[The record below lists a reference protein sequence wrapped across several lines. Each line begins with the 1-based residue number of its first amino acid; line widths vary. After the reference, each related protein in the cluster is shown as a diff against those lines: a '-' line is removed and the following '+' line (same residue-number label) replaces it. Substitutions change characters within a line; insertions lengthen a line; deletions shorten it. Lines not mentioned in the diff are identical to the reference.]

1 MEIGLRY
8 MYTCFDAN
16 SFWNNDYPFAFSPAF
31 RCLRDSMPFYTILH
45 NSAQNSARHTVQR
58 FAQKR
63 VEERSQGLG
72 YGEERRNKRTS
83 WSKLIKIDFKYA

>member
-1 MEIGLRY
+1 

-16 SFWNNDYPFAFSPAF
+16 SFWNNDYPFAFAPAF
-31 RCLRDSMPFYTILH
+31 RFLRDPSPFYAILRDT
-45 NSAQNSARHTVQR
+45 AQNSARRRVQR

-72 YGEERRNKRTS
+72 YGKERRNKRTS
-83 WSKLIKIDFKYA
+83 RSKLIKIDFKYA

>member
-1 MEIGLRY
+1 MF
-8 MYTCFDAN
+8 TCFVAN
-16 SFWNNDYPFAFSPAF
+16 SFWNNDYPSAFAPAF
-31 RCLRDSMPFYTILH
+31 RFLRDSTPFYAIIRD
-45 NSAQNSARHTVQR
+45 SAQNSARRTVQR

-63 VEERSQGLG
+63 VKERSQGLG